1 MVRITGLAMAALLAG
16 LTATGLEAQ
25 QIPCQAPLRLAYINS
40 RLILANTPGRA
51 EAESLFAREMVGFRA
66 QAQRLQQQLDSAV
79 TEYRRTSVVLTP
91 AARQAR
97 ETEINTLQQR
107 AQTRAQELDQ
117 EAQQREAQLTAPIMD
132 RVNAVIEGVRAE
144 YNCAMVFDA
153 GAQGTT
159 LVTADRALD
168 LSPLVIQRLQAAGP
182 APAPAARDTTAAVEA
197 GGQPPLAPPAA
208 QPGVQRPAAR
218 PAQPRPQQPPPRPPA
233 RD

>member
-1 MVRITGLAMAALLAG
+1 MARITGLAIAALLSG
-16 LTATGLEAQ
+16 LTAAGLEAQ
-25 QIPCQAPLRLAYINS
+25 QVPCQAPLRLAYINS
-40 RLILANTPGRA
+40 RLILANTPGRT
-51 EAESLFAREMVGFRA
+51 EAESLFAREMVGFSA
-66 QAQRLQQQLDSAV
+66 QAQRLQQQIDSAV
-79 TEYRRTSVVLTP
+79 AEYRRTSVVLTP

-97 ETEINTLQQR
+97 ETEIGNLQQR

-117 EAQQREAQLTAPIMD
+117 EAQQREAQLTGPIMQ

-144 YNCAMVFDA
+144 FNCAMVFDA

>member
-1 MVRITGLAMAALLAG
+1 MGRITGLAMAALLAG
-16 LTATGLEAQ
+16 LTAAGLEAQ
-25 QIPCQAPLRLAYINS
+25 QVPCQAPLRLAYINS
-40 RLILANTPGRA
+40 QLILANTPGRA

-66 QAQRLQQQLDSAV
+66 QAQRLQQQIDSAV

-97 ETEINTLQQR
+97 ETEIGNLQQR

-117 EAQQREAQLTAPIMD
+117 EAQQREAQLTAPIMR

-144 YNCAMVFDA
+144 FNCAMVFDA

-159 LVTADRALD
+159 LVTADQTLD

-182 APAPAARDTTAAVEA
+182 APAPAARDTTAA
-197 GGQPPLAPPAA
+197 QPSAAPPAA
-208 QPGVQRPAAR
+208 QRPAAR
-218 PAQPRPQQPPPRPPA
+218 PPQLRPQQPPPRPPA
-233 RD
+233 QD

>member
-1 MVRITGLAMAALLAG
+1 MARITGLAMAALLAG
-16 LTATGLEAQ
+16 LTAVGLEAQ
-25 QIPCQAPLRLAYINS
+25 QVPCQAPLRLAYINS
-40 RLILANTPGRA
+40 RLILENTPGRT

-66 QAQRLQQQLDSAV
+66 QAQRLQQQIDSAV

-97 ETEINTLQQR
+97 ETEISNLQQR
-107 AQTRAQELDQ
+107 AQQRAQELDQ
-117 EAQQREAQLTAPIMD
+117 EAQQREAQLTAPIMQ

-144 YNCAMVFDA
+144 FNCAMVFDA

-182 APAPAARDTTAAVEA
+182 APAPAARDTTAA
-197 GGQPPLAPPAA
+197 QPSAAPPAGQ
-208 QPGVQRPAAR
+208 QPPPAAQRPAAR
-218 PAQPRPQQPPPRPPA
+218 PPQLRPQQPPPRPPA